1 MDVIIMDMPGVEGEC
16 QLKDFVGKIECLSY
30 SHAVAM
36 QMTSDVSNK
45 ERTSGKPNVQD
56 FTISKYM
63 DKSSP
68 VLNQSCCEGKKIG
81 DCIVTV
87 GRNESG
93 LVMPLI
99 VYKLKDVLVSSVS
112 AASSGG
118 DKPSETVTLNFT
130 AIQWD
135 YTAQKADSSK
145 EGTSGGKWDMKTNT
159 AA

>member
-1 MDVIIMDMPGVEGEC
+1 MPGIGGEC
-16 QLKDFVGKIECLSY
+16 QLKDYVSKIECLSF

-56 FTISKYM
+56 FTLSKYL
-63 DKSSP
+63 DVSSP
-68 VLNQSCCEGKKIG
+68 VLNQACCEGRKIG
-81 DCIVTV
+81 ECKVTV
-87 GRNESG
+87 GRNEG
-93 LVMPLI
+93 GAVMPMIVFTLKEVLI
-99 VYKLKDVLVSSVS
+99 SSVS

-118 DKPSETVTLNFT
+118 DKPAETLTLNFT

-135 YTAQKADSSK
+135 YTAQNTDSTK
-145 EGTSGGKWDMKTNT
+145 QGNAPGKWDMKTNT